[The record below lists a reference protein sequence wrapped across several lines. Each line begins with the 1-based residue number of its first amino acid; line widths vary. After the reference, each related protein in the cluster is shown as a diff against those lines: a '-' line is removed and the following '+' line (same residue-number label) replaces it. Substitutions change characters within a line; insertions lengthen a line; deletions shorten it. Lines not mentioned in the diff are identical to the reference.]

1 MRLLVEKVDY
11 SFGDEKRKVE
21 IVCRKE
27 DLFRKWENYDI
38 WVDVSDQAV
47 SPEWYQ
53 KFEKLRRF
61 YEETHRRMVAPA
73 IMQHHGDWQLVVS
86 YVEVCR
92 ALLNGGFTHL
102 EPERETLARLAD
114 KYWAEAEALL
124 LAHHS
129 IDDREAT
136 ARAIAKSL

>member
-1 MRLLVEKVDY
+1 MRVITELKAILYGCGCCGAARQAAKNEWAKAMRLLVEKVDY

-21 IVCRKE
+21 IVCRKV

-38 WVDVSDQAV
+38 WGDVSDQAV

-102 EPERETLARLAD
+102 LRLP
-114 KYWAEAEALL
+114 
-124 LAHHS
+124 
-129 IDDREAT
+129 
-136 ARAIAKSL
+136 